1 MPPKMNSRKPEYL
14 AEQRGTS
21 PATKYPATTLAMER
35 GRKNHMDRIDMR
47 LEQGNN
53 ESKKMEQGKTQMTA
67 YWKAKRQ
74 EHEQAMAELRAQA
87 ELKLAELK
95 TREENVGKAA
105 EQGGQ
110 GGKGEQEEQGGG
122 YKKKSRKS
130 NKSKKKSRKSRKKR
144 RKKRTKRKR
153 SKRR

>member
-53 ESKKMEQGKTQMTA
+53 ESKKMEQRKTQMTA

-87 ELKLAELK
+87 EKKLEAVN
-95 TREENVGKAA
+95 REENVGKAA

-110 GGKGEQEEQGGG
+110 GGKGEKEGQGGG